1 MKSYFGNGQ
10 LTLQGKAWQ
19 IRIILKQWLR
29 NYQAD
34 ILLKDVVAIQ
44 GAVEANIAGYNE

>member
-19 IRIILKQWLR
+19 IRIMLKQWLR

-44 GAVEANIAGYNE
+44 GAVEAKVAGYDE

>member
-19 IRIILKQWLR
+19 IRIMLKQWLR

-34 ILLKDVVAIQ
+34 VLLRDIVANQ
-44 GAVEANIAGYNE
+44 GTVEAKVAGYHE